1 MVTTPTGMP
10 AVDGVVADDTPRDL
24 GASIHEGEPAEQA
37 GIAGDPI
44 DELVE
49 RVRPMA
55 AQAVDA
61 LQVAASLEAD
71 GITDSMARARYGYD
85 DVFTLAEE
93 VRRRAG
99 PAGST
104 AVPASKMGRRWGPA
118 LRDITHGLL
127 YLLPAAVFPVV
138 LAVLGRRSLVLGLVL
153 AGGIGWVWAGSAT
166 WLAYRLLGRGYP
178 GSAARVLCWS
188 ALAGLPV
195 AAAASVAVAAMT
207 DAGYGLIA
215 LSVGQMAYQMAS
227 ALLVFYRCEPWLFA
241 AMVPAVAGGTAYLV
255 GGARLLPLAIGVGV
269 GSVAVAF
276 GIALSKTRGRQEHPE
291 PPLADGLRGELGQF
305 PMVVA
310 YSTLSA
316 VYLLSAQGRHLEDG
330 FDVPIAAVPL
340 IVGMGVVEWRAK
352 RFVEQARVLLKCVR
366 YPRQF
371 VTRIWLLLAGN
382 VAACLGVVALF
393 AVVLLTALH
402 AAHRLTAAGVV
413 MTAASVL
420 LAGAY
425 FLAFLLAG
433 MARYG
438 WLCGSLAGCTAVHVA
453 LVSALLPKLS
463 LLAQTTVF
471 LGSVLVL
478 LLLFLTALTGRLG
491 QARYHR

>member
-1 MVTTPTGMP
+1 MVPAPTAMG
-10 AVDGVVADDTPRDL
+10 AVARVVADDTPRDP
-24 GASIHEGEPAEQA
+24 GASIHEGEPVGQA
-37 GIAGDPI
+37 GMASDPV

-49 RVRPMA
+49 RVRPVV

-71 GITDSMARARYGYD
+71 GITDSMARARFGYA
-85 DVFTLAEE
+85 DVFALAEE
-93 VRRRAG
+93 VRHRAG
-99 PAGST
+99 PTRST
-104 AVPASKMGRRWGPA
+104 TVAAPGTARRWGPA

-127 YLLPAAVFPVV
+127 YLLPAAVFPAA

-153 AGGIGWVWAGSAT
+153 AGFVGWVWAGGAT
-166 WLAYRLLGRGYP
+166 WLAYRLLGRGHP
-178 GSAARVLCWS
+178 DSAGRVLRWS

-195 AAAASVAVAAMT
+195 AAAASLAVVAT
-207 DAGYGLIA
+207 SHIGYGMIA
-215 LSVGQMAYQMAS
+215 LAVVQMTYQMAS
-227 ALLVFYRCEPWLFA
+227 TLLVFYRCEIWLFA
-241 AMVPAVAGGTAYLV
+241 AMVPAVATGIGYLA
-255 GGARLLPLAIGVGV
+255 GGARLLPLAIGVGL

-276 GIALSKTRGRQEHPE
+276 GIALSKTRGRRERPE
-291 PPLADGLRGELGQF
+291 PPLADGLRGELGQL
-305 PMVVA
+305 PLVVA
-310 YSTLSA
+310 YAALSA
-316 VYLLSAQGRHLEDG
+316 AYLLSAQGRHLQDG
-330 FDVPIAAVPL
+330 FDVPIAGVPL

-352 RFVEQARVLLKCVR
+352 RFVEQARVLLTRVR
-366 YPRQF
+366 YPREF

-393 AVVLLTALH
+393 GVALLTALQ
-402 AAHRLTAAGVV
+402 AAHRLTSAGVV

-453 LVSALLPKLS
+453 LVSVLLPKLS
-463 LLAQTTVF
+463 LLAETTVF
-471 LGSVLVL
+471 LGSAL
-478 LLLFLTALTGRLG
+478 LLLLLLLTALTGRLG